1 MKSLK
6 TGGRRTEKK
15 DQETA
20 ETTVLEINYINNHFN
35 FSFKKARKCLTSIF
49 LSVFTN
55 FYLEIIIDLHSDS

>member
-1 MKSLK
+1 MKSFK
-6 TGGRRTEKK
+6 TGGRETETK

-49 LSVFTN
+49 LSLYKL
-55 FYLEIIIDLHSDS
+55 YLEIIIDLHSDS